1 MKLLDAVALPPE
13 PEGLGGGVVT
23 LTARVTVAPACG
35 VRVAAW
41 RVVMVLLLVLVT
53 TPLLAAGSRL
63 GEGLVAGDREALLVV
78 PEEGLEVA
86 VNDRVL
92 VLLGVLVLVLDRE
105 TLRVLVGDRDVDLDL
120 EGVREGDRVRVDVD
134 VSLDVDV
141 ALEVAVSL
149 EVEVPVAVPVPV
161 PVVEGVGDV
170 VTDGEELGLE
180 E

>member
-1 MKLLDAVALPPE
+1 MAASGVRAATGNLKLLDAVALPPE

-63 GEGLVAGDREALLVV
+63 GEGLVVGDREALLVV
-78 PEEGLEVA
+78 PVEGLEVA

-92 VLLGVLVLVLDRE
+92 VLLGVLPVHQGPGAVGGTTVCHYSREHLNEKVQREQSSESASRVASALGAPAPTVLHHSPAPSP
-105 TLRVLVGDRDVDLDL
+105 T
-120 EGVREGDRVRVDVD
+120 
-134 VSLDVDV
+134 
-141 ALEVAVSL
+141 
-149 EVEVPVAVPVPV
+149 
-161 PVVEGVGDV
+161 
-170 VTDGEELGLE
+170 TQ
-180 E
+180 